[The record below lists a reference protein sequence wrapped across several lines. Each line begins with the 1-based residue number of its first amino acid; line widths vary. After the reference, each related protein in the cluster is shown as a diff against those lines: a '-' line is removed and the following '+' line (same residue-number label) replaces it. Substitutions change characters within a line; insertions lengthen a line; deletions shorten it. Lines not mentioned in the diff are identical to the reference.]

1 MPYELRLPPPEA
13 RLVALALA
21 YHLGRPGSEIDPA
34 TLQVRRLGL
43 AMPAAILKAQQGLPE
58 AKLTLELDQLMRLKN
73 AMLQTISELKVIS
86 MSEAPWTP
94 GPGSGH
100 SVNEAFEQALAAAFP
115 TVREEP
121 TYAQTI
127 AASLMQLVRQVA
139 EIPNDPAARP
149 SSTPLGQERPAA
161 RQGARSRPWWRI
173 WGRD

>member
-1 MPYELRLPPPEA
+1 MPYELRLAPPEA
-13 RLVALALA
+13 RLVALAIA

-94 GPGSGH
+94 GPGSGRVPDGSRGTH
-100 SVNEAFEQALAAAFP
+100 LRTNHRRLA
-115 TVREEP
+115 
-121 TYAQTI
+121 
-127 AASLMQLVRQVA
+127 
-139 EIPNDPAARP
+139 DAARSP
-149 SSTPLGQERPAA
+149 G
-161 RQGARSRPWWRI
+161 
-173 WGRD
+173 GRDPQRSGSATLVDATRTGASGRPPGGALSAMVANLGTRIDLRSD